1 MDILQAALIFL
12 VLVLSVILSVI
23 GLQVFFIL
31 RDLKK
36 SLDKLDLLLGDARNF
51 AEGIKRPVQVAQTGV
66 QLVKNFNRAKQA
78 RKLFKKTRI
87 LR

>member
-1 MDILQAALIFL
+1 MDILQAALIF
-12 VLVLSVILSVI
+12 SIIILSIFLSII

-36 SLDKLDLLLGDARNF
+36 TLDKFSREINF
-51 AEGIKRPVQVAQTGV
+51 DGQLQNNHQKNSGVNRSTPIKITRRPAQTS
-66 QLVKNFNRAKQA
+66 R
-78 RKLFKKTRI
+78 RLFKK